1 MENKTTEMKREY
13 VQFSYSSTDAFKRRE
28 AVKKASEH
36 IKQTVKETGGSMPK
50 ELIDAYE
57 GLNKVFEHIKK
68 VELSVIE
75 VGR

>member
-1 MENKTTEMKREY
+1 MSSTVETKREF

-28 AVKKASEH
+28 AVKEASEH
-36 IKQTVKETGGSMPK
+36 IQQVVKKTGGSMPS

-57 GLNKVFEHIKK
+57 GLHKVLEHIKK

-75 VGR
+75 IGR

>member
-1 MENKTTEMKREY
+1 MENKNKEF
-13 VQFSYSSTDAFKRRE
+13 VQFSYSSADAFKRRE

-36 IKQTVKETGGSMPK
+36 IRQVVKETGGSMPK

-57 GLNKVFEHIKK
+57 GLHQVLEHIKK

-75 VGR
+75 IGR